1 MKKIALITMLAV
13 CALGATAQENA
24 SEEEAL
30 KMREMNDIKWSE
42 NAICAEVIEYM
53 ADDSEKTITVAQ
65 QKSMQLLQAHVIEIF
80 AKRMNMEKQDVQEI
94 WDVIDDKCQNIEV
107 RKGDIVRVFTYI
119 MKDALGL
126 SRSKP
131 KEKDLEEYFGKL
143 DVAQEQDATE
153 VKVDS
158 VNTVMAVKNDTA
170 VIAAEVPVVEEK
182 TIVKD
187 SIPTLLNPTKE
198 SNDTVVVAAPKENKD
213 TVVVAAPKE
222 NKDTVV
228 VAAPVVE
235 TVKPDTLKITTPEVA
250 AQPATPVV
258 ETPVTPVPQPEAPK
272 AAPEVKVPEL
282 CQTMLEKK
290 DMTTLLKFLDTEKA
304 YENLIYGN
312 ERGMRRVADCYIIIV
327 DKATKN
333 IETVLDKGAADRMN
347 FVTKQMD
354 NFNNY
359 RGGGKY
365 SAIFVQPLK

>member
-1 MKKIALITMLAV
+1 MKKIALIAMLAV

-53 ADDSEKTITVAQ
+53 ADDSEKTVTVAQ

-131 KEKDLEEYFGKL
+131 KEKDLEEYFGKI
-143 DVAQEQDATE
+143 DVAQSQDVAAE
-153 VKVDS
+153 SVDS
-158 VNTVMAVKNDTA
+158 VNTVADTKNETT
-170 VIAAEVPVVEEK
+170 VIAAEVPVVEEN

-187 SIPTLLNPTKE
+187 SIPTLLNTTK
-198 SNDTVVVAAPKENKD
+198 DTKD
-213 TVVVAAPKE
+213 TVVVAAPE
-222 NKDTVV
+222 
-228 VAAPVVE
+228 VE
-235 TVKPDTLKITTPEVA
+235 TAKSDTLETTTLEVA
-250 AQPATPVV
+250 VQPATPVV

-290 DMTTLLKFLDTEKA
+290 DMTTLLKYLDSEKA

-312 ERGMRRVADCYIIIV
+312 ERGMRRAADCYIVIV
-327 DKATKN
+327 DKATKK